1 MHGNGSGPRRR
12 HMLVV
17 ERDMIT
23 GMGLTEDLADLGY
36 RVSGPFG
43 GHEEVL
49 AVLQTDPPDA
59 AIIDLALTDG
69 TGVEAARA
77 LRALQV
83 PIVFSS
89 AGDRAPDRGGE
100 FPDVPWVDKPATTD
114 RLLSVLKLPHSGRF

>member
-1 MHGNGSGPRRR
+1 MHGDGSGPTRR

-23 GMGLTEDLADLGY
+23 GMGLTEDLIDLGY
-36 RVSGPFG
+36 RVSGPFS
-43 GHEEVL
+43 GHKEVL
-49 AVLQTDPPDA
+49 ALLDTDPPDA

-83 PIVFSS
+83 PIVFFS
-89 AGDRAPDRGGE
+89 AGDRRRYVDGE
-100 FPDVPWVDKPATTD
+100 FADVPWVDKPATTD